1 MSADGGQLGDEPS
14 RVPLDISAIRAI
26 LADCM
31 PLAAGLK
38 PKTLANIRSNFMAAV
53 KVSGMTPAIKT
64 PLAASWRKL
73 VADLSSKRAHLGLS
87 RFARWCS
94 GQGIEPGQVS
104 DAVLADFIKAVRDAT
119 LHRKPNELHR
129 KVALIWN
136 EAVQKSRF
144 ELRRVSVPSFRQSAK
159 RMDWSLLRDLFGDDL
174 SGYAAWCAGTDSFA
188 ADARPRALAAQT
200 VKLHQNQVHAAV
212 TALVESGISP
222 TAITSLT
229 DLVTVE
235 NFRRILRWR
244 LQMVGGR
251 ENAFNRDLARTLVE
265 IARRWVKVDGA
276 VLEELKRLASKVPEP
291 LSGLTEKNKA
301 ALRQFD
307 DPDNLRR
314 LLDFQIAFGRKS
326 NARRNPTSAR
336 W

>member
-1 MSADGGQLGDEPS
+1 
-14 RVPLDISAIRAI
+14 
-26 LADCM
+26 M
-31 PLAAGLK
+31 PEQ
-38 PKTLANIRSNFMAAV
+38 TR
-53 KVSGMTPAIKT
+53 
-64 PLAASWRKL
+64 
-73 VADLSSKRAHLGLS
+73 
-87 RFARWCS
+87 
-94 GQGIEPGQVS
+94 
-104 DAVLADFIKAVRDAT
+104 
-119 LHRKPNELHR
+119 
-129 KVALIWN
+129 
-136 EAVQKSRF
+136 
-144 ELRRVSVPSFRQSAK
+144 
-159 RMDWSLLRDLFGDDL
+159 
-174 SGYAAWCAGTDSFA
+174 FA

-314 LLDFQIAFGRKS
+314 LLDFPNRLWAEVKRETEPNVGTLVKAQAALAVGILCYMPISTAKSFG
-326 NARRNPTSAR
+326 P
-336 W
+336 

>member
-159 RMDWSLLRDLFGDDL
+159 RMDWSLLRD
-174 SGYAAWCAGTDSFA
+174 SV
-188 ADARPRALAAQT
+188 R
-200 VKLHQNQVHAAV
+200 
-212 TALVESGISP
+212 
-222 TAITSLT
+222 
-229 DLVTVE
+229 
-235 NFRRILRWR
+235 
-244 LQMVGGR
+244 
-251 ENAFNRDLARTLVE
+251 
-265 IARRWVKVDGA
+265 
-276 VLEELKRLASKVPEP
+276 
-291 LSGLTEKNKA
+291 
-301 ALRQFD
+301 
-307 DPDNLRR
+307 
-314 LLDFQIAFGRKS
+314 
-326 NARRNPTSAR
+326 
-336 W
+336 